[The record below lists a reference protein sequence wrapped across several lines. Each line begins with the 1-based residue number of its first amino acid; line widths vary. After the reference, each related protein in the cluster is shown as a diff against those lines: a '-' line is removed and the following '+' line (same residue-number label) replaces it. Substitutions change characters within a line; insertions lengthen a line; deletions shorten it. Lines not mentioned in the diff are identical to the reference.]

1 MQVVHGK
8 GVFCGQ
14 EEVGALAVHVMG
26 VFGGHVWVVVLV
38 VHGMGRFCGQVDRWT
53 GGRRR
58 CGLRGLFVVLCKMII
73 FE

>member
-26 VFGGHVWVVVLV
+26 VFGGHVWIVDVVLV
-38 VHGMGRFCGQVDRWT
+38 VHGNEVF
-53 GGRRR
+53 GGYVWVW
-58 CGLRGLFVVLCKMII
+58 C
-73 FE
+73 